1 MRVLQVRDLC
11 ASYGQ
16 VRALRGVNIEVHSAG
31 VVAIIGRN
39 GAGKSTLLKAI
50 FGEVPVTSGSI
61 ELFGHE
67 IQNAAP
73 NELVRLGVCFLAED
87 GRLFP
92 ELTVEQNLKLGAYC
106 RSDRKRIEMDLEA
119 VYDWFPALR
128 ENNKRMAGQLS
139 GGQQKLLALAQTLM
153 AQPKLLLLDEVCAG
167 LSPAWARQ
175 VLSVLRQVRDK
186 RDMAILLVE
195 NAFSAVLSIADQWYV
210 MDSGKIAFCAPVAG
224 APRKDELLKMI
235 SWV

>member
-1 MRVLQVRDLC
+1 MRVLQVRGLYV
-11 ASYGQ
+11 SYGQ

-31 VVAIIGRN
+31 MVAIIGRN

-67 IQNAAP
+67 IQDATP
-73 NELVRLGVCFLAED
+73 NELVQLGVCFLAED

-106 RSDRKRIEMDLEA
+106 RSDRKRIELDLEA

-128 ENNKRMAGQLS
+128 ENKKRMAGQLS
-139 GGQQKLLALAQTLM
+139 GGQQKLLALAQMLM
-153 AQPKLLLLDEVCAG
+153 ARPKLLLLDEVCAG

-175 VLSVLRQVRDK
+175 VLSVLRQLRVR
-186 RDMAILLVE
+186 RDTAILLVE
-195 NAFSAVLSIADQWYV
+195 NASFPVLSLADQWYV
-210 MDSGKIAFCAPVAG
+210 MDTGEIAFCTPGAG
-224 APRKDELLKMI
+224 VLSKDQLLKMI
-235 SWV
+235 S

>member
-1 MRVLQVRDLC
+1 MRVLKVRDLC
-11 ASYGQ
+11 VSYGQ

-39 GAGKSTLLKAI
+39 GAGKSTLLKVI

-67 IQNAAP
+67 IQDATP

-106 RSDRKRIEMDLEA
+106 RGDRKRIELDLEA

-153 AQPKLLLLDEVCAG
+153 ARPKLLLLDEVCAG

-175 VLSVLRQVRDK
+175 VLSVLRQAKDRRDT
-186 RDMAILLVE
+186 AIMLVE

-210 MDSGKIAFCAPVAG
+210 MDSGEIAFRAPVAG